1 MISLILLVDLY
12 DDYLIS
18 LNHLRLI
25 LGIIMMNNYSAE
37 TEMLNRIITYFKDE
51 KFYEA
56 FKNNS
61 QFTEFISELVDK
73 IAKDMGLQHYRE
85 YYTLDHVLYD
95 KDDAIPEGLL
105 RFGTSSVHGTW
116 LTHICVAIEHENYL
130 DACGGYQELAKLMLF
145 NADMKILVGY
155 ANKGDNYDAY
165 AQDYQLLFSKSS
177 TSSST
182 PILLIGEY
190 GDAHVDAYLITP
202 NGLLKHNSEDE
213 TWFPI
218 ELSV

>member
-1 MISLILLVDLY
+1 
-12 DDYLIS
+12 
-18 LNHLRLI
+18 
-25 LGIIMMNNYSAE
+25 MNNYSTG

-51 KFYEA
+51 TFNEA

-73 IAKDMGLQHYRE
+73 IAKDMGLKHYRE
-85 YYTLDHVLYD
+85 YYTLDHILYD
-95 KDDAIPEGLL
+95 KEDAIPEGLL

-116 LTHICVAIEHENYL
+116 LTHIHIAIEHENYL

-145 NADMKILVGY
+145 NADMKILMGY
-155 ANKGDNYDAY
+155 ANNGDNYDAY
-165 AQDYQLLFSKSS
+165 ARDYQLLFSKKS

-190 GDAHVDAYLITP
+190 SDAHVDAYIMVVSCILRTF
-202 NGLLKHNSEDE
+202 L
-213 TWFPI
+213 
-218 ELSV
+218 

>member
-1 MISLILLVDLY
+1 
-12 DDYLIS
+12 
-18 LNHLRLI
+18 
-25 LGIIMMNNYSAE
+25 MNNYSTG

-51 KFYEA
+51 TFNEA

-73 IAKDMGLQHYRE
+73 IAKDMGLKHYRE
-85 YYTLDHVLYD
+85 YYTLDHILYD
-95 KDDAIPEGLL
+95 KEDAIPEGLL

-116 LTHICVAIEHENYL
+116 LTHIRIAIEHENYL

-145 NADMKILVGY
+145 NADMKILMGY
-155 ANKGDNYDAY
+155 ANNGDNYDAY
-165 AQDYQLLFSKSS
+165 ARDYQLLFSKKS

-190 GDAHVDAYLITP
+190 SDAHVDAYIMVVSCILRTF
-202 NGLLKHNSEDE
+202 L
-213 TWFPI
+213 
-218 ELSV
+218 